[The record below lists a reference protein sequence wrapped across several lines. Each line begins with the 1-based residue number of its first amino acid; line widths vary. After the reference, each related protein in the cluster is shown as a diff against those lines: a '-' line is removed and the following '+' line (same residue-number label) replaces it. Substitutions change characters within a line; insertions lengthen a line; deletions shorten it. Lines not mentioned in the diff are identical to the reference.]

1 MPWNISQRNW
11 HAFTL
16 LQFSI
21 FFLGLSL
28 LSGCAF
34 GQRQVEMH
42 YVPPPP
48 IPEAV
53 VLEPIEPEL
62 PALAPDEVE
71 MRIDMSQQSQKT
83 RVRKID
89 TQSMA
94 VGQRISFSQGEDV
107 LRVLRYNEETFVL
120 PKMRASKDFSI
131 RYKKVPN
138 GKSSAKNTVTVSG
151 FADVTYETLPTSVS
165 DRMILVD
172 TILLALNKD
181 GTLSKNIY
189 LRTDRE
195 GIFRKVKASFTPSD
209 VTFSNAKRSKVIS
222 GSEEHYV
229 IKFVEKKGMS
239 VLFEV
244 RHLEGGSNPKVVKR
258 ETVTVPLGT
267 PDITINGHDFKIHTI
282 TPDVLDIER
291 LS

>member
-1 MPWNISQRNW
+1 MPWNISQRNGYVI
-11 HAFTL
+11 TL

-28 LSGCAF
+28 LTGCAF
-34 GQRQVEMH
+34 GQRQTEMH

-53 VLEPIEPEL
+53 VLEPVEPE
-62 PALAPDEVE
+62 PPVLAADEVE

-94 VGQRISFSQGEDV
+94 VGQRISFSRGEDV
-107 LRVLRYNEETFVL
+107 LKVLRYNEANFVL

-131 RYKKVPN
+131 SYKT
-138 GKSSAKNTVTVSG
+138 SSNSKKTVTVSG
-151 FADVTYETLPTSVS
+151 FADVTYETLPTSLS
-165 DRMILVD
+165 SRMLLVD
-172 TILLALNKD
+172 TILLALKKD
-181 GTLSKNIY
+181 GTLSKEIY

-195 GIFRKVKASFTPSD
+195 GIFRKVKASMTPSD
-209 VTFSNAKRSKVIS
+209 VAFSNATRSKVVS
-222 GSEEHYV
+222 GSEVHYA

-244 RHLEGGSNPKVVKR
+244 RQLKGGSNPKVVSRK
-258 ETVTVPLGT
+258 TITVPLGT
-267 PDITINGHDFKIHTI
+267 PDIKINGHDFKIHTV
-282 TPDVLDIER
+282 TPDDLDIER
-291 LS
+291 VS